1 MTKINYYFFSYL
13 VLFLTVIKIVFSFYF
28 GDDRIDMEWRIIYEN
43 LIKFGE
49 FSYHQI
55 DGTRLP
61 TVYMPPLYP
70 YFLYSFSFLG
80 LDQFTTT
87 KLILSVQCILSLIS
101 LFFFYNI
108 LRKFFDE
115 QKSYFIS
122 IIYFI
127 FPINFYAASQI
138 SSVSIQVF
146 CFISF
151 IYFLLYLR
159 SLKDYIL
166 LGFFSGLLIL
176 VRGEFWLLFIIVI
189 LFKTLTNIKKV
200 NYFLL
205 SLLVSLLVISPVL
218 IKNYKIFDQIVIT
231 KSFGYNLWRGN
242 SIELN
247 INGNFHEMT
256 GLKEDFIKSGE
267 DISKFDLYVDN
278 FFLKKAKENLAENPF
293 KYMKHYLNKFFAFSI
308 FNYESNYPKYFN
320 PLIFIPE
327 IFISLLAILGI
338 IINIIK
344 NKDYELLILILYY
357 LALIPVFFVLPRY
370 KLFILPFYFI
380 FAFQFIFYLSNIFSK
395 KQ

>member
-13 VLFLTVIKIVFSFYF
+13 VLFLTIIKIVFSFYF
-28 GDDRIDMEWRIIYEN
+28 GDELIDMEWRVINEN

-55 DGTRLP
+55 DGMRLP

-87 KLILSVQCILSLIS
+87 KLILSVQCILSSIS

-127 FPINFYAASQI
+127 VPINFYAASQI

-151 IYFLLYLR
+151 IYFLLHLR

-189 LFKTLTNIKKV
+189 LFKTLTNMKKV

-218 IKNYKIFDQIVIT
+218 FKNYKIFDQIVIT

-242 SIELN
+242 SDELN

-357 LALIPVFFVLPRY
+357 LFLIPVFFVLPRY
-370 KLFILPFYFI
+370 KLFILPLYFI
-380 FAFQFIFYLSNIFSK
+380 FASQFIFYLSNIFSK

>member
-1 MTKINYYFFSYL
+1 MVT
-13 VLFLTVIKIVFSFYF
+13 
-28 GDDRIDMEWRIIYEN
+28 
-43 LIKFGE
+43 
-49 FSYHQI
+49 
-55 DGTRLP
+55 
-61 TVYMPPLYP
+61 
-70 YFLYSFSFLG
+70 
-80 LDQFTTT
+80 
-87 KLILSVQCILSLIS
+87 
-101 LFFFYNI
+101 FYNCNT
-108 LRKFFDE
+108 FQDPNQHE
-115 QKSYFIS
+115 
-122 IIYFI
+122 
-127 FPINFYAASQI
+127 
-138 SSVSIQVF
+138 
-146 CFISF
+146 
-151 IYFLLYLR
+151 
-159 SLKDYIL
+159 
-166 LGFFSGLLIL
+166 
-176 VRGEFWLLFIIVI
+176 
-189 LFKTLTNIKKV
+189 KV

-242 SIELN
+242 SDELN

-278 FFLKKAKENLAENPF
+278 FFLKKAKENLSENPF

-357 LALIPVFFVLPRY
+357 LFLIPIFFVLPRY
-370 KLFILPFYFI
+370 KLFILPLYFI
-380 FAFQFIFYLSNIFSK
+380 FASQFIFYLSNIFSK